1 MLTDAS
7 WEWTKRFATVTG
19 LISVAIGVGFFFF
32 NQNQRISTLEAQLQ
46 AATITTSI
54 MNVPAPLVERTD
66 NPSTSATSAQ
76 SINPQSLVSVNPIVL
91 ACADM
96 ARKISEKG
104 APLGALDPIY
114 SAMNAIGCARVGNQ
128 K

>member
-1 MLTDAS
+1 MISDAS
-7 WEWTKRFATVTG
+7 WEWIKRVGTVTG
-19 LISVAIGVGFFFF
+19 LTSAAIGAAFFFF
-32 NQNQRISTLEAQLQ
+32 NQNQRISTLEAQMQ

-54 MNVPAPLVERTD
+54 KSIPLPPRIDVPERSNSLGSGD
-66 NPSTSATSAQ
+66 QPSMTTV
-76 SINPQSLVSVNPIVL
+76 NVNPIVQ

-96 ARKISEKG
+96 ARQMAAKG
-104 APLGALDPIY
+104 APLGALDPLY